1 MKILLVSDTH
11 RHLGDF
17 FTVLEKVSPVDCI
30 LHMGDV
36 EGDEEVIEAVADC
49 PVHFVRGNNDFA
61 SGLDRDKE
69 LILDG
74 VRVFMTHGHR
84 YGVSASLKY
93 LEEEGRS
100 RGAKVVLF
108 GHTHRPVI
116 EYRDDLVLMN
126 PGSLSYPRQQ
136 GRKPSFGIL
145 EIDRKKELHFTI
157 KYLE

>member
-11 RHLGDF
+11 RYLGNF
-17 FTVLEKVSPVDCI
+17 LTVLDKVSPVDCI

-36 EGDEEVIEAVADC
+36 EGDEDVIEAVADC
-49 PVHFVRGNNDFA
+49 PVHFVMGNNDFW
-61 SGLDRDKE
+61 SGGEREKE

-74 VRVFMTHGHR
+74 VRIFMTHGHR
-84 YGVSASLKY
+84 YGVSMGLSH
-93 LEEEGRS
+93 LEDEGRA

-116 EYRDDLVLMN
+116 EYREDLVLMN

-145 EIDRKKELHFTI
+145 EIDSRKELHFTI